1 MDYWQRVR
9 QAVGKETLII
19 PGGLQEI
26 GESIQQTAESK
37 LCIDCHM
44 TWL

>member
-1 MDYWQRVR
+1 MDDWQRMR

-37 LCIDCHM
+37 LCIDCPM
-44 TWL
+44 AWL